1 MPSLEK
7 VTVFCFAASY
17 ALALLLE
24 LARLVQPRLI
34 LRVLAMG
41 LGVAG
46 LVAQLIYLFVQT
58 PSLASS
64 SGSLLFL
71 AFVLA
76 VFWLYGSLHHAK
88 VAWGVFVLPL
98 VLGLIGLALLSPNQP
113 AGEEPFWASARGA
126 KFWGMTHGILILLAA
141 VGICVGFLASVMYFV
156 QMYRLQSKTMPGQGI
171 KLLSLER
178 LEMMNRR
185 AILWAFPLLTLG
197 LIVGLA
203 ISIQLGEFS
212 QDWRSP
218 KILSALGLW
227 LVFAILLYLRY
238 GIHIR
243 GRRVAIMTIVAFA
256 VLLIALGTAHPFVN
270 EVAP

>member
-1 MPSLEK
+1 MPPLQH

-17 ALALLLE
+17 TLALLVE
-24 LARLVQPRLI
+24 IARLVQPRMI
-34 LRVLAMG
+34 LRVVGNL
-41 LGVAG
+41 LGAAG
-46 LVAQLIYLFVQT
+46 LLAHLIYLLVQK

-98 VLGLIGLALLSPNQP
+98 VLGLIGLSLVTPGW
-113 AGEEPFWASARGA
+113 AGDEPIWASLRGP
-126 KFWGMTHGILILLAA
+126 KFWGMTHGILVLMAA

-156 QMYRLQSKTMPGQGI
+156 QVYRLRSKSTPGQGI
-171 KLLSLER
+171 KLLNLER

-197 LIVGLA
+197 LVVGLA
-203 ISIQLGEFS
+203 VSIQNGELS
-212 QDWRSP
+212 QGWRSP

-227 LVFAILLYLRY
+227 AVFAILLYLRY
-238 GIHIR
+238 GVHIR
-243 GRRVAIMTIVAFA
+243 GRRVAIMTILAFA
-256 VLLIALGTAHPFVN
+256 VLLVALGTAHPFLD
-270 EVAP
+270 EGAAP